1 MYRHLSTRNISSK
14 SMHAL
19 LSNLTHRQTD
29 RQTDIHTDIRTR
41 ACGRKHIPSPLSEA
55 NCCAVVRNWNKKIC
69 SARHS
74 KNTGHWTGILWSV
87 LVSLTKNDFTI
98 FHVLDLNFDRS
109 TFNMQRGDR
118 RNRRGTFSSFAKEN
132 RTIFGTAKNDCGVQT
147 EVHTHRPTSVAL
159 QNCTCLPV
167 VITRLN
173 KSSFSSISCDVGQI
187 PFRYVFCSWSCLFHS
202 NTYFLKVIQRRF
214 ATSFSISRWCLK
226 LNLCVATVIFY
237 RFRDIAT

>member
-1 MYRHLSTRNISSK
+1 
-14 SMHAL
+14 
-19 LSNLTHRQTD
+19 
-29 RQTDIHTDIRTR
+29 
-41 ACGRKHIPSPLSEA
+41 
-55 NCCAVVRNWNKKIC
+55 
-69 SARHS
+69 
-74 KNTGHWTGILWSV
+74 
-87 LVSLTKNDFTI
+87 
-98 FHVLDLNFDRS
+98 
-109 TFNMQRGDR
+109 MQRGDR

-132 RTIFGTAKNDCGVQT
+132 LTIFGTAKNDCGVQT

-237 RFRDIAT
+237 RFRDIATYWSKICVYYRFPHTPISFEAHTNGSPGTSVWKLVSRTRDHGLYVGENCVIVRSLILTYYQRVLNRPANIDLHTAWRRAQNRPDWRTFVRTATLQ